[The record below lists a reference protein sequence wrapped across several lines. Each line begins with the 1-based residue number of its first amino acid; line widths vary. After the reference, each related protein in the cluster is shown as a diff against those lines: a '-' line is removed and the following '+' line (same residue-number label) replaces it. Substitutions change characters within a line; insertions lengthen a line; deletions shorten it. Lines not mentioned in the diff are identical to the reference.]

1 MKRLAVILAAALIVM
16 SVSTTAF
23 AVPDEQ
29 SDDEQT
35 TSAVSE
41 QNSDGNEEQDS
52 AADENTEN
60 NNEDSEESSNSEPSE
75 NTESTDENSKAE
87 QESSSASKIDIN
99 NMKFNTYNIKNVDM
113 YIDIPQDMYVLTPN
127 IAEDDPVLDA
137 VKLTK
142 KEVDESFADTDT
154 CIKAFAKDFSYDIT
168 ITMTRNSQTKSIG
181 NLTYLDEKKVQ
192 QVIDK
197 LLKSNYT
204 KGCAKNTYNNTLF
217 LTLDLE
223 YDSNDTHIYGIQQ
236 YTVIK
241 NRNIT
246 ITLQSY
252 NKEISKDQKALLS
265 YIMQS
270 VFFENVESQESLVSD
285 VGNATLGELD
295 RRYLYIMAAS
305 LIAAAALAG
314 MIIAGIKRRE
324 TVTKKRN
331 NTDPDEPESKN
342 KNTEKKSSLSVD
354 SQKDDTDTD
363 IDEDYKN
370 SLLPLADENVLFK
383 NTEPEDKNKAS
394 DGETK
399 VFPKIDLGAKLS
411 IPKNPYTPVGKAE
424 PVTKTDMSVTSEIA
438 KLSIINEEAK
448 RQAELNKANNEDDD
462 GVVFAESS
470 PKPKTDIIQIGES
483 VLNQKPQ
490 KTPPQ
495 AINRAMAVKTPDD
508 NQSQKP
514 LSNFERRFGNTA
526 LSADAKA
533 NAKANI
539 NNYPAKKALATEPI
553 RSENDDAAKNSP
565 EFKKPE
571 PQLSSFEK
579 RFGKIQPAA
588 NDKVESEVIKET
600 PVVEEA
606 VPEVA
611 EKTTVVEEEN
621 IPEVTEETTVAEV
634 TVPEIT
640 EETPVDEVT
649 VPEVTKETPVAEVT
663 VSEVTKETPVD
674 EEEIVP
680 EATEEATVVVEETV
694 SEVTEETPV
703 VEVTVPEVKEETP
716 VDEEEIVPEATEEAT
731 VVVEET
737 VSEVTE
743 ETPVVEEASKMKHKS
758 DINNDIDD
766 YFSSEDETDIENNEF
781 DKQTDDILEQPQ
793 KLSFLEKFKNKLFDA
808 DEDGLY
814 ETELQEPEKNKESTN
829 KFLNTLR
836 DKFKYCP
843 PVPEEEL
850 SKKSETTKPESIK
863 SESQITE
870 TKTNETEKTK
880 ESAEIYNAAKVAK
893 ATKPQKD
900 SPIELAIQKGENG
913 NIVINDRNGNP
924 LGIEVKDGNA
934 ELKAKAEEAAE
945 KAKIEAAKA
954 EKASAEKAK
963 KEAAKAEAAKAEAA
977 RKARE
982 GTEIYRAP
990 EQTPKNSKGKKG
1002 RKKKKKEKA
1011 INAANAANL
1020 VKDGIIATTEAA
1032 TAGTILTA
1040 AEVLAKAVEA
1050 PIKEAVPVTENSVQ
1064 SEKKSKNQ
1072 KTNPGKAQQDD
1083 KEEIK
1088 PVEAKAET
1096 KVEDKKPV
1104 EAKTETKVE
1113 DKKPVEAK
1121 TETKAEDKKPVEAK
1135 AETKAEDKKQSETKT
1150 ETKLEEVK
1158 EPEPPKFIF
1167 KRDSGIIF
1175 EQADDFFS
1183 EPIVPKTTIF
1193 THIPRLESVN
1203 ADDYNKRMDDLLN
1216 GNPYP
1221 VSSKMEDDIEEEN
1234 EEPFIL
1240 PQPVEPIPKPKTI
1253 KYETAPVSA
1262 KPKQNRKPELK
1273 PETTHTPDPFAA
1285 DSEEIPL
1292 KDLEQ
1297 KDSANLSD
1305 MLKKSIGK
1313 IFTDADGED

>member
-606 VPEVA
+606 VPEVT

-621 IPEVTEETTVAEV
+621 VPEVTEETPVVEV
-634 TVPEIT
+634 TVPEVK
-640 EETPVDEVT
+640 EETPVDEEEI
-649 VPEVTKETPVAEVT
+649 VPEAKEKTPVAEVT
-663 VSEVTKETPVD
+663 VSEVTKETPVVEVTVPEVKEETPVD
-674 EEEIVP
+674 EEEI
-680 EATEEATVVVEETV
+680 V

-703 VEVTVPEVKEETP
+703 DEVTVPEVKEETPVDEVTVPEVKEETP

-863 SESQITE
+863 SESKITE

-1121 TETKAEDKKPVEAK
+1121 TETKVEDKKP
-1135 AETKAEDKKQSETKT
+1135 
-1150 ETKLEEVK
+1150 
-1158 EPEPPKFIF
+1158 
-1167 KRDSGIIF
+1167 
-1175 EQADDFFS
+1175 
-1183 EPIVPKTTIF
+1183 
-1193 THIPRLESVN
+1193 
-1203 ADDYNKRMDDLLN
+1203 
-1216 GNPYP
+1216 
-1221 VSSKMEDDIEEEN
+1221 
-1234 EEPFIL
+1234 
-1240 PQPVEPIPKPKTI
+1240 
-1253 KYETAPVSA
+1253 
-1262 KPKQNRKPELK
+1262 
-1273 PETTHTPDPFAA
+1273 
-1285 DSEEIPL
+1285 
-1292 KDLEQ
+1292 
-1297 KDSANLSD
+1297 
-1305 MLKKSIGK
+1305 
-1313 IFTDADGED
+1313 

>member
-606 VPEVA
+606 VPEVT

-621 IPEVTEETTVAEV
+621 
-634 TVPEIT
+634 VP
-640 EETPVDEVT
+640 
-649 VPEVTKETPVAEVT
+649 
-663 VSEVTKETPVD
+663 
-674 EEEIVP
+674 
-680 EATEEATVVVEETV
+680 
-694 SEVTEETPV
+694 EVTEETPV

-863 SESQITE
+863 SESKITE

-1121 TETKAEDKKPVEAK
+1121 TETKVEDKKPVEAKAEAKTEDKKPVEAKAETKAEDKKPVEAK